1 MVRHVVYS
9 DTGDKVVC
17 QRSGLSKP
25 GDSLATARGGSDL
38 VHPLIGPAPLIPG
51 VAFLLVPGAKSLIKS
66 VTFFRNVAIDVAAEA
81 FPDVVVEGFKLL
93 FGWQRLVGPG
103 EGQVVAPVP
112 SELLWADACPIRVG
126 KLRNRDRLQPN
137 ADSVDL
143 AEFVVTHPFLLS
155 HLVEYLHEGLIICP
169 PGQRG
174 PCTLNFNVG
183 IEIAEALSDV

>member
-1 MVRHVVYS
+1 MSPV
-9 DTGDKVVC
+9 
-17 QRSGLSKP
+17 
-25 GDSLATARGGSDL
+25 
-38 VHPLIGPAPLIPG
+38 PLIPG
-51 VAFLLVPGAKSLIKS
+51 VAFLLVPGTKPLIKGEP
-66 VTFFRNVAIDVAAEA
+66 FFADVSLDVATEA
-81 FPDVVVEGFKLL
+81 FPDIMVEGFKHPLR
-93 FGWQRLVGPG
+93 WKRLVRPS
-103 EGQVVAPVP
+103 EDRVVAPVP